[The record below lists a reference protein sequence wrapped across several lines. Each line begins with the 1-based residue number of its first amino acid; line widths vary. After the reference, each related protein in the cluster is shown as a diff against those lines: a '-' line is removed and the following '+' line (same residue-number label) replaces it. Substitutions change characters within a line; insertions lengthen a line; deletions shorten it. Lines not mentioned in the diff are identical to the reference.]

1 MQVQMDKNPELPLT
15 PLPPTL
21 PSSFTQLPAVVPE
34 IHLSNVISA
43 EKEVSQTCSQMWSYI
58 TESSEQCKLV
68 SFYQQVYP
76 VLQQGP
82 MCGIVALCM
91 ANQILNSQDSISVD
105 KVLFQ
110 AQHKGFTKQGE
121 MFSARN
127 MAVLAEDVL
136 KCNAD
141 VWENGLSDTVAVLH
155 HLAEG
160 WPILVPYDADGN
172 HEPCCKNGHSAHW
185 GILTGFCFTNH
196 TNQIDISSFKMDDN
210 IPKLYHARKGQILVD
225 NLQTLSTS
233 ERIFVYGH
241 QGKSK
246 YLGVWQYKR
255 LCESN
260 RNLNKVAPK
269 HQVEGQ
275 FNLPVGGI
283 EEGLCNKIV
292 VLTPESREL

>member
-1 MQVQMDKNPELPLT
+1 MDKNPEP
-15 PLPPTL
+15 PPTPPPPPIF
-21 PSSFTQLPAVVPE
+21 PSSIKQLTVVVPTV
-34 IHLSNVISA
+34 HLSKALSA
-43 EKEVSQTCSQMWSYI
+43 EEEVSKTCSYLWNYI
-58 TESSEQCKLV
+58 TENFEQCKLV
-68 SFYQQVYP
+68 SFYRQVYP
-76 VLQQGP
+76 ILQQGP

-91 ANQILNSQDSISVD
+91 ADQILNSQDFISVD
-105 KVLFQ
+105 KVFSQ

-136 KCNAD
+136 KCKAD
-141 VWENGLSDTVAVLH
+141 VWENGLTDIAGVLH

-160 WPILVPYDADGN
+160 WPVLVPYDADGN
-172 HEPCCKNGHSAHW
+172 FEPCCKNGHSAHW

-196 TNQIDISSFKMDDN
+196 TNQINISSFKVDDN
-210 IPKLYHARKGQILVD
+210 IPQLYHARRGQILEE

-233 ERIFVYGH
+233 ERIFVFGH

-246 YLGVWQYKR
+246 HLGVWQYKR

-292 VLTPESREL
+292 VLSP